1 LSIDLRPFRQSL
13 LNEAGLWGSLLRHH
27 LENYVINRWDF
38 LTGGKIMLILIFS
51 LSSLST
57 FIVEAETGLAAAVKD
72 NDYQSLVNVMSYLR
86 QVNYYCPI

>member
-1 LSIDLRPFRQSL
+1 VGEINSL
-13 LNEAGLWGSLLRHH
+13 FLNA
-27 LENYVINRWDF
+27 
-38 LTGGKIMLILIFS
+38 S

-86 QVNYYCPI
+86 QVQKSHFKLLLGHEHGDFLD